1 MPMSKGYG
9 NNVDGVK
16 NRLGKAKGNAP
27 KQYPKVASGTGL
39 NWKKPNAGGGKGGAI
54 NAKK

>member
-1 MPMSKGYG
+1 MKMSNGAG

-16 NRLGKAKGNAP
+16 NRLGVAKGNAP
-27 KQYPKVASGTGL
+27 KQYPKVASGKGL

-54 NAKK
+54 NKK